1 MARLKV
7 LQRRKVIFVL
17 DYNRRMTGKPI
28 SFSDILKSFDSSMQ
42 ALFDLYLS
50 IQDSM
55 GNKEWGELS
64 EYYNEIFSLFPQYDQ
79 DEVQAILDRLIQIDV
94 EDETLDYK
102 KIWEAI
108 KIDPN
113 DILRFENERELFVK
127 DIHDTF
133 REMAIREPETV
144 NKFFRAYLRMQRAG
158 SFRSEL
164 SRHGLLLTA
173 TSQFELLLLQLLQR
187 YFSGQGIIPNEDSNI
202 DSMEKSISD
211 KIVKTE
217 GRGLKVFD
225 MLDFISKKFTLSNGY
240 SRDVLKEIF
249 ERRNV
254 LTHRGGRADA
264 IYRNYNSRVEIGDRL
279 RISQSYIKFALE
291 YLHTWGVLLSMRMWE
306 NVDDSDQKQLGRV
319 ISEIAM
325 QLIRKGRLDFC
336 VNLLKCVHENIHFA
350 SHNTKDILMINYA
363 ICLDRM
369 GNEKEK
375 LKILDG
381 VRQTPRQ
388 IIPGLKKLSNQEP
401 FSNVIPM
408 AANVLKGNKEYA
420 LELLERAVNAGEVT
434 FLDLDHWVIF
444 EYFAKEPSFE
454 RIREQLES
462 KVKIA

>member
-1 MARLKV
+1 MVRLKV
-7 LQRRKVIFVL
+7 LQRRKEIFVL
-17 DYNRRMTGKPI
+17 YYNRRMTGKQI
-28 SFSDILKSFDSSMQ
+28 SFSDIFKSFDSSMQ
-42 ALFDLYLS
+42 ALFDLYTS

-55 GNKEWGELS
+55 GGKEWGAIS
-64 EYYNEIFSLFPQYDQ
+64 EYYNEIFSLFPEYSL
-79 DEVQAILDRLIQIDV
+79 DEVQAILDRLIQIDI

-113 DILRFENERELFVK
+113 DILRFENERDLFIK
-127 DIHDTF
+127 DIHDTL
-133 REMAIREPETV
+133 REMAIREPETA
-144 NKFFRAYLRMQRAG
+144 NKFFRAYLRMLRAG
-158 SFRSEL
+158 PLKSEL

-187 YFSGQGIIPNEDSNI
+187 YFSGQGTISNEDGAI
-202 DSMEKSISD
+202 DKIEKDISD
-211 KIVKTE
+211 KIIKA
-217 GRGLKVFD
+217 GGKGLKIFD
-225 MLDFISKKFTLSNGY
+225 MLDFISKKIILTNGY
-240 SRDVLKEIF
+240 SRETLKEIF

-254 LTHRGGRADA
+254 LTHRGGRADT
-264 IYRNYNSRVEIGDRL
+264 IYCNYNALVKVGDRL
-279 RISQSYIKFALE
+279 RISQNYIKSTLE
-291 YLHTWGVLLSMRMWE
+291 YLHTWGIVFSMRMWE
-306 NVDDSDQKQLGRV
+306 NIDNSDQRQMGRV
-319 ISEIAM
+319 ISETAM

-336 VNLLKCVHENIHFA
+336 VNLLNSVHENVRFD

-375 LKILDG
+375 VKILDG

-388 IIPGLKKLSNQEP
+388 IIPGLENLSNQEP

-408 AANVLKGNKEYA
+408 AANVLRGKKEYA
-420 LELLERAVNAGEVT
+420 LKLLERAANAGEVT